1 MRTVPKKID
10 AKVKERCV
18 RQVLEHLQEYPS
30 LTAAAEAVARREG
43 VGKESVRRWVIQ
55 AQIDGGQRQ
64 GATSAELA
72 EIRELK
78 AKVRRLEEDNEI
90 LRRASIFF
98 AGELDPR
105 SR

>member
-1 MRTVPKKID
+1 MPKKID
-10 AKVKERCV
+10 PKVKERCV
-18 RQVLEHLQEYPS
+18 RLVLEHQGEYTS
-30 LTAAAEAVARREG
+30 LTAAAEAIARREG
-43 VGKESVRRWVIQ
+43 LGKETVRRWVVQ
-55 AQIDGGQRQ
+55 AQVDGGQRR
-64 GATSAELA
+64 GATSEELG

>member
-1 MRTVPKKID
+1 MPKRID

-18 RQVLEHLQEYPS
+18 RLVLDHLAEYPS

-43 VGKESVRRWVIQ
+43 VGKESVRRWVVQ
-55 AQIDGGQRQ
+55 AQVDGGQRH
-64 GATSAELA
+64 GVTSEELA
-72 EIRELK
+72 HIKELR
-78 AKVRRLEEDNEI
+78 ARVRRLEEDNEI

-105 SR
+105 NR

>member
-1 MRTVPKKID
+1 M
-10 AKVKERCV
+10 
-18 RQVLEHLQEYPS
+18 RQVLEHLPEYRS

-55 AQIDGGQRQ
+55 AQVDGGQRQ
-64 GATSAELA
+64 GATSEELA
-72 EIRELK
+72 QIKALK
-78 AKVRRLEEDNEI
+78 AQVRRLEEDNEI

-105 SR
+105 NR